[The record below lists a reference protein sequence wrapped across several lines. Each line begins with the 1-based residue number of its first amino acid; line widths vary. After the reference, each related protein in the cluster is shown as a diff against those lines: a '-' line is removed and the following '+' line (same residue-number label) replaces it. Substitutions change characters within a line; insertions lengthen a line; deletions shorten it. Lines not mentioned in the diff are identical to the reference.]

1 MNVLKA
7 WVTCIFLVNLCSVKA
22 IVNKHISLFLH
33 AVKDTNKLTITVQ
46 ICFDFPQTF
55 DCFKDAFSSFNC
67 NILIQNRS
75 NLQLTSK
82 RFLQIICFLNIV
94 ITFHSHVMFHF
105 INKKMTFI
113 FSRNMLRYTHFYSC
127 ILGRCYH
134 KEIKKNDTNLSI

>member
-1 MNVLKA
+1 MCKYVLTFPK
-7 WVTCIFLVNLCSVKA
+7 LS
-22 IVNKHISLFLH
+22 IVLR
-33 AVKDTNKLTITVQ
+33 
-46 ICFDFPQTF
+46 
-55 DCFKDAFSSFNC
+55 DAFSSFSC

-75 NLQLTSK
+75 NLELTSK

-113 FSRNMLRYTHFYSC
+113 FPEIKLRYTRFYSC

-134 KEIKKNDTNLSI
+134 KEIKRTIQICQYKIAFKHDNVWAYWSVKLIQRRSNCCQIKLWWW